1 MRKIKNQHLRKRGC
15 YFYTQKSE
23 SEEKTMAEE
32 TKQEPNGTEPTAKT
46 YTEAEYNALQEQLT
60 AMQSQLSTANET
72 IQSYKDMDIDG
83 IQASVAEYKQKWE
96 QSEADRK
103 AFEYQTRLGQY
114 VKILG
119 LRDDIYEQH
128 VANLLAGK
136 NLQSS
141 YFCATSSQSARNR
154 YSDNNFPRMT

>member
-1 MRKIKNQHLRKRGC
+1 M
-15 YFYTQKSE
+15 E
-23 SEEKTMAEE
+23 EE
-32 TKQEPNGTEPTAKT
+32 TKQEQGGTEPTAKT

-141 YFCATSSQSARNR
+141 YFCATSSQSA
-154 YSDNNFPRMT
+154 SQSQILCKHKIVQ

>member
-1 MRKIKNQHLRKRGC
+1 M
-15 YFYTQKSE
+15 E
-23 SEEKTMAEE
+23 EE
-32 TKQEPNGTEPTAKT
+32 TKQEQGGTEPTAKT

-114 VKILG
+114 VKTLG

-154 YSDNNFPRMT
+154 YSDNNFPRMP